1 MQVKKSTFAEK
12 SENKRKGME
21 TVKKLHVE
29 SMEQA
34 VVLAEEWLKGKNP
47 TQVLAQQIYEQQ
59 KTEERI
65 VALEGIFLNQKEI
78 FNFDEAAAYLNMS
91 KSTLYK
97 LTSSKSIPHYKPIR
111 FVFFEKADL
120 DKWIRGHRV
129 TSVDEMHATA
139 QDFSMKQPMP
149 TV

>member
-91 KSTLYK
+91 KST
-97 LTSSKSIPHYKPIR
+97 

>member
-97 LTSSKSIPHYKPIR
+97 LNSSKSLPLQTKPIC
-111 FVFFEKADL
+111 FFRKS
-120 DKWIRGHRV
+120 RSR
-129 TSVDEMHATA
+129 
-139 QDFSMKQPMP
+139 
-149 TV
+149 

>member
-65 VALEGIFLNQKEI
+65 EAMTPELKAFI
-78 FNFDEAAAYLNMS
+78 EAAAYLNMS

-97 LTSSKSIPHYKPIR
+97 LTSSKSIPHYKPNR